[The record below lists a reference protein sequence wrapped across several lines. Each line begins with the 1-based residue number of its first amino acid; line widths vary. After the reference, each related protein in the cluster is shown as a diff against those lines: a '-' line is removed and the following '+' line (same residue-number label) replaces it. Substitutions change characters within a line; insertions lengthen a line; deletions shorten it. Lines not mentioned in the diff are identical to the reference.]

1 MSSEQLGVPLAQAM
15 LTPGTGLFLSP
26 PNAVKLADKRSTAW
40 GLSMVSEAKLPGFK
54 SLFYFLLTL
63 SSW

>member
-1 MSSEQLGVPLAQAM
+1 MSSEQLGVPLAQVM

-40 GLSMVSEAKLPGFK
+40 GLSMW
-54 SLFYFLLTL
+54 SLKPTSLG
-63 SSW
+63 SSLYSTSY